1 MQKILILDHGGQHD
15 QLIAR
20 RIRECRVFCEVR
32 PASVMNIAKIRAFAP
47 VGIVL
52 SGDPLSGCAIDPA
65 IFELGIPVLAIGQ
78 CCCAMAVCLGG
89 TAEATERVQGRTLIN
104 LSDNAVLF
112 DGFPPVTISWMDYD
126 HRITAL
132 PAGFT
137 ITASTSQ
144 CPIAAFSCSER
155 RLYGTM
161 FHPEAAHTEGG
172 PQMLRRFLWDICDAG
187 EEWQMENV
195 IRWAIQDIRRRV
207 GNRKVLLALSG
218 GVDSSVAAA
227 LLSRAVGSQLTCIF
241 VDHGMLR
248 QNESDQVEAYFSRM
262 DLHFVRVNAAQRFL
276 SRLEGITDPDD
287 KRRIIGEEFV
297 RVFEEEAHKAGAVD
311 FLAQGT
317 IYPDILENGL
327 GYADVIRSHREMGD
341 LPDHIEFKELIE
353 PLRLLFKDE
362 VRQLGRTMGLPE
374 FLVGR
379 QPFPG
384 PGLAIRII
392 GNITAEKIAILR
404 QADYI
409 FSSELEKA
417 HMHDHIG
424 QYFAVLTDTELYRTI
439 KDTSKGYC
447 LALRAVTTEDYTA
460 AKWARLPYELLDR
473 LSATILRQVSGIS
486 RVVYD
491 ITSKP
496 PASIE
501 WE

>member
-1 MQKILILDHGGQHD
+1 MQKILILDHGGHQA

-20 RIRECRVFCEVR
+20 RIRECHVFCEVR
-32 PASVMNIAKIRAFAP
+32 PASMMNIDKIHAFAP

-52 SGDPLSGCAIDPA
+52 SGDPMAGSAIDPA
-65 IFELGIPVLAIGQ
+65 IFALDIPVLAIGP
-78 CCCAMAVCLGG
+78 CCCAMAMCLGG
-89 TAEATERVQGRTLIN
+89 SSEPTTHVQGRTLIS
-104 LSDNAVLF
+104 LSDNAALF
-112 DGFPPVTISWMDYD
+112 AASPPVIVSWMDYD
-126 HRITAL
+126 RQITAL
-132 PAGFT
+132 PAGFVA
-137 ITASTSQ
+137 TASTKQ
-144 CPIAAFSCSER
+144 CPIAAFSCPER

-172 PQMLRRFLWDICDAG
+172 PQMLKRFLTDICDAG
-187 EEWQMENV
+187 EDWQMENV
-195 IRWAIQDIRRRV
+195 IRWAVEDIRRRV

-227 LLSRAVGSQLTCIF
+227 LLSRAVGNQLTCIF

-248 QNESDQVEAYFSRM
+248 KDEGDQVEAFFTRLN
-262 DLHFVRVNAAQRFL
+262 LHFVRVSAAPQFL
-276 SRLEGITDPDD
+276 ERLKGITVPDD

-297 RVFEEEAHKAGAVD
+297 RIFEEEAQKVGTVD

-327 GYADVIRSHREMGD
+327 GYADVIRSHQEMGD

-362 VRQLGRTMGLPE
+362 VRLLGRTMGLPE

-384 PGLAIRII
+384 PGFAIRII
-392 GNITAEKIAILR
+392 GAVTAEKLAILR
-404 QADYI
+404 QADHI
-409 FSSELEKA
+409 FATELEKA

-424 QYFAVLTDTELYRTI
+424 QYFAVLTDTQVYRTI
-439 KDTSKGYC
+439 KDTETGYC
-447 LALRAVTTEDYTA
+447 LALRAVTTDDYTT

-473 LSATILRQVSGIS
+473 LSCAILRQIPEIS